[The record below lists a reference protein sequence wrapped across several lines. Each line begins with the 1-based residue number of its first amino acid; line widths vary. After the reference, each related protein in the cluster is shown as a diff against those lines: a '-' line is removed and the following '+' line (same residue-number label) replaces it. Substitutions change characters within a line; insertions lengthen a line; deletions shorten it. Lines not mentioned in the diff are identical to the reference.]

1 MYIYIQIFEHY
12 GLGEYVGI
20 FEENRKTL
28 SSFIG
33 VSKRS
38 KNFVD
43 VKKKVRTKKNSQK
56 KKYVLCSFCNFN
68 YWSVVFKKK
77 FAENFL
83 GLINV
88 YQIMSNFQP
97 C

>member
-1 MYIYIQIFEHY
+1 MYIYIQIFEHF

-43 VKKKVRTKKNSQK
+43 VKKK
-56 KKYVLCSFCNFN
+56 
-68 YWSVVFKKK
+68 
-77 FAENFL
+77 
-83 GLINV
+83 
-88 YQIMSNFQP
+88 
-97 C
+97 